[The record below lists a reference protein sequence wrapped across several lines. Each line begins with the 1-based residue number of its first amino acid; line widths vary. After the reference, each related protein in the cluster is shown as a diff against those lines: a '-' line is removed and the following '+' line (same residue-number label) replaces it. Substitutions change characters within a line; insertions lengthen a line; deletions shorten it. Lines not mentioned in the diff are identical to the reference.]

1 MIFSLVFLVSFI
13 LFFFPLT
20 AFTAPA
26 APAPELESR
35 ASKTYKVTV
44 GNNGKLLY
52 KPQYVYAKPGDW
64 IEFKF
69 HPSNHTATQST
80 FDHPCIRAFRGWS
93 TGFIPVPKNQTS
105 HFPSR
110 RFEVPNSDPQWFHCG
125 QTGHCRA
132 GMVFAVNPPKKGNM
146 TFEKYQKRAM
156 HFGNQ

>member
-1 MIFSLVFLVSFI
+1 MKFSLVSLTSFI

-44 GNNGKLLY
+44 DSNGKLQF
-52 KPQYVYAKPGDW
+52 KPQCVYAKPGDW
-64 IEFKF
+64 IEFE
-69 HPSNHTATQST
+69 
-80 FDHPCIRAFRGWS
+80 
-93 TGFIPVPKNQTS
+93 FIPVPKNQTS
-105 HFPSR
+105 HFPHR

-146 TFEKYQKRAM
+146 NFENYQKRAM
-156 HFGNQ
+156 HSGN